1 MAWRFLWAISPHP
14 RPSSCTPRTSTER
27 DSVFPPSLINFS
39 PKILVFLKIALYFLG
54 MQLGVSPAELSRG
67 SDPKASALRSSRRP
81 SADSAEGLRRVPNE
95 VVPRLR
101 RPKPELGYAVP
112 EASSPRETGTPAPQH
127 PQVTHCSPKPPAPSS
142 VLALTLPGAP
152 GSCEAVGRGRL
163 PAAGQARSSGSDA
176 ASPNA
181 VGWVLGRGWG
191 GLCPGAARPV
201 PAPALLGF
209 PSRHELRLGFHPR
222 PRARGPS
229 TQTARAATCRGRRA
243 SAPRRRHLAF
253 QSDCTFQG
261 VNSDL

>member
-142 VLALTLPGAP
+142 SSVLALTLPGAP

-191 GLCPGAARPV
+191 GSLPRCCPSRASARASRLPQ
-201 PAPALLGF
+201 PPQAPA
-209 PSRHELRLGFHPR
+209 RLPPAAPR
-222 PRARGPS
+222 PRPQYPDGSRSYLQGPPRLS
-229 TQTARAATCRGRRA
+229 A
-243 SAPRRRHLAF
+243 SPPPSCISERLHFSGSQL
-253 QSDCTFQG
+253 
-261 VNSDL
+261 